1 MENIFAGQIRRW
13 TSKHYNHMSPVLV
26 VGFEEEYIEN
36 GDGVNGPKLQRIVRV
51 MQDGVFEN
59 YEIEVLRL
67 QTEEMR

>member
-1 MENIFAGQIRRW
+1 MW
-13 TSKHYNHMSPVLV
+13 KSKYCDRTFPVLV
-26 VGFEEEYIEN
+26 VGFEEEYVEN